1 MSVSYHRGS
10 GSGSSSAGAAASN
23 GPPGSQYRIPD
34 ELQEILLDFT
44 VNYLIEQPSD
54 IARFGVEY
62 FVKLT
67 ATRSNKNEDADH
79 SDDESMLSDEEIRRN
94 GLNIQSTARRKSV
107 FAETYDPEE
116 EDDDELS
123 AIHPKTDLQRK
134 ALKEA
139 VKEILL
145 FRSLE
150 PDQLNEVLDAMFEY
164 KVKSGDN
171 IIRQGDDG
179 DNFYVVESGLY
190 NIYVNTA
197 NGNQLVGK
205 CEDSGSFGELALMY
219 NMPRAATIQASD
231 DGTLWALDR
240 QTFRRIVLRNA
251 FQKRKMYEALIENVP
266 LLSALSDYE
275 RMNVADALIPK
286 TYASGEV
293 IVRQGDAA
301 HGMFFLEG
309 GICEVFVESGRGNRK
324 KVSDIEK
331 GGYFGELALVTHKPR
346 AATVVAQSDVRLA
359 FLDVNAF
366 ERLLGPCMELMK
378 RNVNDYEQ
386 QLLLVFG
393 SKTNISDV
401 R

>member
-1 MSVSYHRGS
+1 MSSVSYQDQS
-10 GSGSSSAGAAASN
+10 GSGGI
-23 GPPGSQYRIPD
+23 GGHGSQYRIPD

-54 IARFGVEY
+54 IARFGLEY
-62 FVKLT
+62 FVKLN
-67 ATRSNKNEDADH
+67 AARNKNEDDP

-94 GLNIQSTARRKSV
+94 GINMQGATRRKSV
-107 FAETYDPEE
+107 FAEGYDPEAE
-116 EDDDELS
+116 EDSEDTS
-123 AIHPKTDLQRK
+123 VIYPKTDLQRRT
-134 ALKEA
+134 LKEA

-150 PDQLNEVLDAMFEY
+150 FEQLNEILDAMYEY
-164 KVKSGDN
+164 KVNSGDY

-179 DNFYVVESGLY
+179 DNFYVVERGLY
-190 NIYVNTA
+190 NIYVN
-197 NGNQLVGK
+197 GQQLVGK

-219 NMPRAATIQASD
+219 NMPRAVTIQAST
-231 DGTLWALDR
+231 DGVLWALDR

-266 LLSALSDYE
+266 LLSELSDYE

-286 TYASGEV
+286 NYASGDV
-293 IVRQGDAA
+293 IVKQGDPAD
-301 HGMFFLEG
+301 GMFFVEG
-309 GICEVFVESGRGNRK
+309 GIVEVFVDGASGTRK

-346 AATVVAQSDVRLA
+346 AASVIAQSDVRLA

-366 ERLLGPCMELMK
+366 ERLLGPCMDLMK
-378 RNVNDYEQ
+378 RNIDDYEQ
-386 QLLLVFG
+386 QLLQIFG

>member
-10 GSGSSSAGAAASN
+10 GSGSSSAEAAGSN